1 MICLLQKNKIK
12 MPRSV
17 NSVASR
23 ARRKKVLKHAKG
35 YFGRR
40 KNVWTVAKNAVEKG
54 WLYAYRDRKTKKRN
68 FRSLWIMRIN
78 AAARQHGM
86 SYSKFMGKVKAA
98 DIQLNRK
105 VLADL
110 AMNDPQAFKAVVD
123 KVK

>member
-1 MICLLQKNKIK
+1 

-23 ARRKKVLKHAKG
+23 QRRKKILKQAKG

-54 WLYAYRDRKTKKRN
+54 LPSAYRDRKNKKRT
-68 FRSLWIMRIN
+68 FRALWITRIN
-78 AAARQHGM
+78 AGARLHGLT
-86 SYSKFMGKVKAA
+86 YSELMGKLKANNI
-98 DIQLNRK
+98 DINRK

-110 AMNDPQAFKAVVD
+110 AMNNAEAFAEIVK

>member
-1 MICLLQKNKIK
+1 

-23 ARRKKVLKHAKG
+23 ARRKKILKQAKG

-40 KNVWTVAKNAVEKG
+40 KNVYTVAKNAVEKAMS
-54 WLYAYRDRKTKKRN
+54 YSYRDRKNKKRT
-68 FRSLWIMRIN
+68 FRALWIQRIN
-78 AAARQHGM
+78 AGARLHGM
-86 SYSKFMGKVKAA
+86 SYSQFMGAVKANG
-98 DIQLNRK
+98 IELNRK

-110 AMNDPQAFKAVVD
+110 AMNHPDAFEAIIK